1 MTAAVRMRW
10 LAVVLAGLCGM
21 VLVPGAT
28 GYAAASHGQARRDL
42 AAVVPASVA
51 DSLFASLM
59 GSLP

>member
-28 GYAAASHGQARRDL
+28 GYAAASHGTGA
-42 AAVVPASVA
+42 P
-51 DSLFASLM
+51 
-59 GSLP
+59 